1 MSSSVGYTGG
11 TTDSP
16 TYREVCDQ
24 EDASGHTE
32 AVRIVY
38 KPDVLSFETICR
50 RILEEATLGIR
61 RCQYQSALWAQNAE
75 QAATAKR
82 IAVELG
88 KESFPIFAAAPF
100 HDAEAR
106 HQKYYEAQCA
116 IRSNL

>member
-32 AVRIVY
+32 AIRIVY
-38 KPDVLSFETICR
+38 QPDVLSFETICR

-61 RCQYQSALWAQNAE
+61 RCQYQSALWAQNPE

-82 IAVELG
+82 IAIELG
-88 KESFPIFAAAPF
+88 KESFPIFDAAPF
-100 HDAEAR
+100 HDAEHW

-116 IRSNL
+116 PRSNL